1 MNTEQNKN
9 VRNDLVTVRVS
20 TEEKDRIDT
29 FARDVER
36 RPVSSMV
43 RLILEDYMDGR
54 LVRVPEQSEISHPTF
69 QSIR

>member
-1 MNTEQNKN
+1 MNSTENN
-9 VRNDLVTVRVS
+9 VRTDLVAVRVS
-20 TEEKDRIDT
+20 PEEKDRIDSY
-29 FARDVER
+29 ARDVER

-43 RLILEDYMDGR
+43 RLLLEDYISGR

>member
-1 MNTEQNKN
+1 MGTLQNKI
-9 VRNDLVTVRVS
+9 RTDLVTVRVS
-20 TEEKDRIDT
+20 PEEKDRIDA

-43 RLILEDYMDGR
+43 RLLLEDYISGR
-54 LVRVPEQSEISHPTF
+54 LVRVPEQSEFSHPTF